1 MDYQVS
7 SQLTTRCSPHVIPGS
22 EGRCYQMKIA
32 LETLGCK
39 LNQAESE
46 SLARQFVQAGYELVE
61 HPNEA
66 DVYILNTC
74 TVTRTADAK
83 ARHLL
88 RSAHRQNSD
97 IFIIATGCYAQ
108 RAAVELKN
116 IEGVNCVI
124 DNSEK
129 DNLLQV
135 VQKIPQKAQTI
146 KEPTATA
153 AAFRTR
159 SFIKIQDG
167 CRNFCAYC
175 IVPYVRSNEN
185 SIAPERILNEIKLRE
200 AEGYQ
205 EVVLT
210 GTRVGGYRF
219 SGLDLRGLLERI
231 LNETNIPRIRLSSL
245 QPQEISLELIK
256 LWRNNRLCPHFHL
269 SLQSGS
275 AEVLKR
281 MKRHYTPADYQRVV
295 KLIRREVPA
304 VAITTDIIVGFP
316 GETDKEF
323 VESREFCQE
332 IGFARIHV
340 FSYSLRSGTEAAG
353 MTGQVPDKINKER
366 SQQMLALAEE
376 SARKFKERFAGE
388 SMDVLWE
395 KQTDDGDWTGITGNY
410 IRVFVKSEDNLSNKL
425 QSTKVK

>member
-1 MDYQVS
+1 
-7 SQLTTRCSPHVIPGS
+7 
-22 EGRCYQMKIA
+22 MKIA

-46 SLARQFVQAGYELVE
+46 SLARRFVQAGYELVE
-61 HPNEA
+61 HLNEA

-88 RSAHRQNSD
+88 RTAHRQNPD
-97 IFIIATGCYAQ
+97 VVIIATGCYAQ
-108 RAAVELKN
+108 RLASELAD
-116 IEGVNCVI
+116 IEGVNCVV
-124 DNSEK
+124 DNSGK
-129 DNLLQV
+129 DNLLPV
-135 VQKIPQKAQTI
+135 VQKITQKTQTF
-146 KEPTATA
+146 KEPTVAPAT
-153 AAFRTR
+153 FRTR

-175 IVPYVRSNEN
+175 IVPYVRSIEV
-185 SIAPERILNEIKLRE
+185 SVPPDTIIDEIRQRDK
-200 AEGYQ
+200 EGYQ
-205 EVVLT
+205 EIVLT
-210 GTRVGGYRF
+210 GTRVGGYTF
-219 SGLDLRGLLERI
+219 SGLDLLGLLQRI
-231 LNETNIPRIRLSSL
+231 LEETTTPRIRLSSL
-245 QPQEISLELIK
+245 QPQEISPELIK
-256 LWRNNRLCPHFHL
+256 LWKNNRLCPHFHL

-281 MKRHYTPADYQRVV
+281 MKRHYTPEDYQRVV
-295 KLIRREVPA
+295 KLIRQEVPA
-304 VAITTDIIVGFP
+304 VAITTDVIVGFP

-323 VESREFCQE
+323 EESQEFCQA

-340 FSYSLRSGTEAAG
+340 FSYSPRSGTEAAG
-353 MTGQVPDKINKER
+353 MTGQVSDKIKKER